1 MVQKKNRRDL
11 IRGRSSVSRAG
22 VRAYTFVRVFS
33 HEYVFCWFFSNY
45 VEDYL
50 LSTVL
55 RTSLLLRTY
64 KCTYDFM
71 YVANGLCVRR

>member
-22 VRAYTFVRVFS
+22 VRAYTFVRVFG

-50 LSTVL
+50 KGNMGRFRYLNIFQLAEKTASQ
-55 RTSLLLRTY
+55 
-64 KCTYDFM
+64 
-71 YVANGLCVRR
+71 G

>member
-22 VRAYTFVRVFS
+22 VRAYTFVRVFG

-50 LSTVL
+50 NTMCMYV
-55 RTSLLLRTY
+55 RTY
-64 KCTYDFM
+64 SM
-71 YVANGLCVRR
+71 YFRTKICC